1 MTKEIPIN
9 TSKAEYD
16 EISPITGELSV
27 LVEDDPA
34 TGLTSKLCM
43 QSGYTTNEAM
53 ISGSAQHQ
61 HFLATTPKLLHD
73 LSTIDE
79 NGLVWFPITIY
90 TEHGIFFPDGT
101 DVDNWIWRIA
111 PIVNVLDEEKEQYP
125 VPNKPGEFYER
136 RLAIDKSIWYD
147 SQEFDQAFAKF
158 YDILRASNEN
168 ENQSD
173 YLENSIILE
182 L

>member
-9 TSKAEYD
+9 EPKAEYD

-43 QSGYTTNEAM
+43 HSGYTTNEAM
-53 ISGSAQHQ
+53 ISGSAQHE

-73 LSTIDE
+73 LSKVDD

-101 DVDNWIWRIA
+101 TVDNWVWRIA
-111 PIVNVLDEEKEQYP
+111 PIVEVSEEEKEQYP
-125 VPNKPGEFYER
+125 VPDKPGEYYEK
-136 RLAIDKSIWYD
+136 RLAIDKSIWY
-147 SQEFDQAFAKF
+147 QNNQFDQAFSKF
-158 YDILRASNEN
+158 YDILKAVNEN
-168 ENQSD
+168 EN
-173 YLENSIILE
+173 
-182 L
+182 